1 MGMPQKLITVAA
13 WALLAFI
20 VYATIS
26 PIQDRPRLPTSVSL
40 ERFGAFLVLGA
51 LFCLAYPRQA
61 MLVCL
66 IVIGSAVLLE
76 FAQLLTADRHGR
88 VHDAIEK
95 MVGGAMGIVASKVIL
110 HFERAR
116 RWFLRGNN

>member
-1 MGMPQKLITVAA
+1 M
-13 WALLAFI
+13 
-20 VYATIS
+20 
-26 PIQDRPRLPTSVSL
+26 
-40 ERFGAFLVLGA
+40 VLGA

-76 FAQLLTADRHGR
+76 LAQLLTADRHGR
-88 VHDAIEK
+88 VHDAIVK
-95 MVGGAMGIVASKVIL
+95 MVGGATGVVAGKVIL
-110 HFERAR
+110 HSERAR

>member
-1 MGMPQKLITVAA
+1 MPQKLITFAA

-61 MLVCL
+61 VLVGL
-66 IVIGSAVLLE
+66 IVIGSAMLLE
-76 FAQLLTADRHGR
+76 FAQLLTPDRHGR
-88 VHDAIEK
+88 IHDAIEK
-95 MVGGAMGIVASKVIL
+95 MAGGAGGIVAGKAIL
-110 HFERAR
+110 RFERAR
-116 RWFLRGNN
+116 RWFSRGSN

>member
-1 MGMPQKLITVAA
+1 
-13 WALLAFI
+13 
-20 VYATIS
+20 
-26 PIQDRPRLPTSVSL
+26 
-40 ERFGAFLVLGA
+40 
-51 LFCLAYPRQA
+51 
-61 MLVCL
+61 VCL
-66 IVIGSAVLLE
+66 IVIGGAVLLE

-88 VHDAIEK
+88 VEK